1 MFPTME
7 LKQLK
12 QTMKLHDIVFFGAN
26 PDRIPWLVEEIT
38 YANGPGYIL
47 SEDIVRYILSEKTKG
62 TLRVSLGF
70 QFIKSFLLLHRT
82 CFLGLCF
89 LNCVSRR

>member
-1 MFPTME
+1 ME

-38 YANGPGYIL
+38 GLARENLPNICQWAWVYPIRGYCTL
-47 SEDIVRYILSEKTKG
+47 HTVRKDQRHLAGKHWFSVY
-62 TLRVSLGF
+62 
-70 QFIKSFLLLHRT
+70 
-82 CFLGLCF
+82 
-89 LNCVSRR
+89 